1 MKINFRIPKKR
12 CAIAILLLAWTA
24 LTAHAQQYSIA
35 WYKVAG
41 GGGTSTNGQYSVS
54 GTTHQPNRSL
64 KELWVQPLDRNFRQR
79 LCQEGHE

>member
-35 WYKVAG
+35 
-41 GGGTSTNGQYSVS
+41 
-54 GTTHQPNRSL
+54 
-64 KELWVQPLDRNFRQR
+64 
-79 LCQEGHE
+79 